1 MGAILDLVSMIFTP
15 LGLIVTAAVCAGLF
29 FFARWVLT
37 D

>member
-1 MGAILDLVSMIFTP
+1 MGAILELVSMMFTP
-15 LGLIVTAAVCAGLF
+15 LGLIVTLGGAAALF

>member
-15 LGLIVTAAVCAGLF
+15 VGLIATAAAGAALF